1 MMTKEYNEEKFNAV
15 VDRMV
20 IALNAEAKR
29 AGVDEGDVRKALKED
44 INYLD
49 DVFDDVG
56 VARVEHFVDLGMDF
70 ASEYGSID
78 SSLFDDV
85 LWDLIEEAIDR
96 F

>member
-1 MMTKEYNEEKFNAV
+1 MMTKEYNEEKFNEV

-20 IALNAEAKR
+20 TVLKAEAKR
-29 AGVDEGDVRKALKED
+29 AGVDEGDVRKALNED
-44 INYLD
+44 INHLD
-49 DVFDDVG
+49 EVFNDGG

>member
-1 MMTKEYNEEKFNAV
+1 MTKDYTEGKFNEV

-20 IALNAEAKR
+20 KALKVEAKR
-29 AGVDEGDVRKALKED
+29 AGVAESAVREALQED

-49 DVFDDVG
+49 DVFNDGG
-56 VARVEHFVDLGMDF
+56 VARCEHFVDLGMDF
-70 ASEYGSID
+70 ASKYGSIN

>member
-1 MMTKEYNEEKFNAV
+1 MVTNEYNEVKFNEV
-15 VDRMV
+15 VDHMV
-20 IALNAEAKR
+20 TALKAEAKR
-29 AGVDEGDVRKALKED
+29 AGINEGDVRKALKED

-49 DVFDDVG
+49 DVFGDGG

-85 LWDLIEEAIDR
+85 LWDLIEEAIKQ